1 MLSRPHMWIYAN
13 VYIYIY
19 ICITYIYVYIFIYS
33 ILIFNMLFSD
43 DPNWLA
49 NFNSKLRPLI
59 LMELGSDTQAT
70 RLLGVWFVAKKLAQS
85 CVTWEYFP
93 CIVVAVFSPLVQVL
107 TQHFGIRPFSH
118 LHEAAGLLLGEDG
131 RSKVELIANLEVQI
145 FTWNSHNIL

>member
-1 MLSRPHMWIYAN
+1 MLCVFEDNQIIIDKCCPDRHMWIYAN
-13 VYIYIY
+13 V
-19 ICITYIYVYIFIYS
+19 CTYS
-33 ILIFNMLFSD
+33 ILIFDMLFSG

-59 LMELGSDTQAT
+59 LMGLGSDTQAT

-118 LHEAAGLLLGEDG
+118 LHEAAGMLLGEDG
-131 RSKVELIANLEVQI
+131 RSKVEFLANLEGQI
-145 FTWNSHNIL
+145 FTWNSHNIS